1 MTGQVRLDDEL
12 ERLARTERLLVA
24 LDVDGTLAPLG
35 DRPMEVRMLPAARQA
50 VTALAALPGTTVALV
65 SGRTLSHLRVIT
77 EHTDDSPLLLAGSH
91 GAEYWVPG
99 EDGPAAGRDDDDAAR
114 RDVLTQR
121 AEALVEDL
129 AGAWIEPKTF
139 GFAVHTRL
147 AGAEATGA
155 AQSAVDA
162 LVAAEAPGWRRRT
175 GRDVIEYASTDEG
188 KDTAVARLRQQT
200 RATAVLFAGDDVT
213 DEDALGSLQP
223 GDLGVL
229 VGDRPS
235 HASVRVPDIPAFAVL
250 LARLADLRAGRRN

>member
-65 SGRTLSHLRVIT
+65 SGRTLPDLRVIT

-91 GAEYWVPG
+91 GAEYWTPG
-99 EDGPAAGRDDDDAAR
+99 EDGPAAGRDHDAAR
-114 RDVLTQR
+114 RDALTQR

-188 KDTAVARLRQQT
+188 KDTAVARLRKHT
-200 RATAVLFAGDDVT
+200 HATAVLFAGDDVT
-213 DEDALGSLQP
+213 DEDALSSLQP